1 MANHPR
7 DSILTNLRAL
17 LAPDVPARVTDG
29 DLLTR
34 FVTSRDDAA
43 FAALVRRHS
52 GMVLS
57 VCRRVLRNQHDV
69 EDAFQAT
76 FIKLVEKAAAIR
88 KRNSVGSW
96 LHGAAYRIASDL
108 RVRLA
113 RRQASPL
120 TIDVEAPH
128 GEDARAQLW
137 HEIHTALDQ
146 ELAKLP
152 ERFRAPLVLCYL
164 EGRTRDEAALRLGW
178 SVGVVRG
185 RLERGRQLLRKGLR
199 RRGIA
204 LPAALLG
211 TGLTEV
217 GASAAPAYL
226 LIRTVSTALQFR
238 NGAGLAASGLSEP
251 VIELLNQ
258 GKIAMLFTK
267 KKMLL
272 FAVVVIGLLG
282 GVAMYP
288 QVKNSS
294 PEVAWAEDQPLQSLP
309 AEAKVEL
316 TGRVVGPDGK
326 PAAGAR
332 VAVFTPEKSSFG
344 DGKPLATTA
353 ADGIFKFSVP
363 RSELALHLGEQNTG
377 AQVVATADGYG
388 LAWRSV
394 AAFLPKEEQS
404 GTQRFLNLFRG
415 GNEPILRLVADD
427 APLSGQIKTQ
437 DGKPVGGVRIAVQWL
452 GGNDKEDLGPWLAA
466 VARNESYVQATYAH
480 MNRNLAGSGMARFA
494 ATTDKDGRFRLT
506 GIGRG
511 RLAHLLIS
519 GSNAAYSYILVR
531 TAPGEKVN
539 VNGLS
544 QAFCSPNAQGCFGNE
559 IQLTVPPSRPI
570 EGVVKDAETGKP
582 VAGALIQSYKL
593 AGSNTIGDDLLSTQ
607 TDASGRFRLEGMP
620 VGGKSLLT
628 VRGPTDQPYLAAVVE
643 VDTSAGKGP
652 VKTDIEVRRGV
663 WVEGQ
668 VTEAKTGRP
677 LAAKIDVVYPD
688 NNPNLAQYRNHTM
701 FLPGKLHRTD
711 GSGRFRVPA
720 IPGRAAVA
728 AMLCGTGGWQMS
740 KRDTIQAGKSY
751 RALSDDIEIE
761 GITEIQSMRTYYL
774 NVRPFAFQPHQY
786 HQIRSLVIPA
796 EAKTVQCD
804 LKIE

>member
-1 MANHPR
+1 
-7 DSILTNLRAL
+7 
-17 LAPDVPARVTDG
+17 
-29 DLLTR
+29 
-34 FVTSRDDAA
+34 
-43 FAALVRRHS
+43 
-52 GMVLS
+52 
-57 VCRRVLRNQHDV
+57 
-69 EDAFQAT
+69 
-76 FIKLVEKAAAIR
+76 
-88 KRNSVGSW
+88 
-96 LHGAAYRIASDL
+96 
-108 RVRLA
+108 
-113 RRQASPL
+113 
-120 TIDVEAPH
+120 
-128 GEDARAQLW
+128 
-137 HEIHTALDQ
+137 
-146 ELAKLP
+146 
-152 ERFRAPLVLCYL
+152 
-164 EGRTRDEAALRLGW
+164 
-178 SVGVVRG
+178 
-185 RLERGRQLLRKGLR
+185 
-199 RRGIA
+199 
-204 LPAALLG
+204 
-211 TGLTEV
+211 
-217 GASAAPAYL
+217 
-226 LIRTVSTALQFR
+226 
-238 NGAGLAASGLSEP
+238 
-251 VIELLNQ
+251 
-258 GKIAMLFTK
+258 
-267 KKMLL
+267 
-272 FAVVVIGLLG
+272 
-282 GVAMYP
+282 MYT